1 MKIALYLKSEI
12 TEEDIEIIK
21 TALNNFK
28 IDKIV
33 VVPSMKKCSSEA
45 DFSHLVYQIFFKL
58 RENDLV
64 VNTKIST
71 IESKLIPPYHKYAT
85 LHALK
90 NNYCTDK
97 IFILCTEKKIKEISD
112 WTNGEMILKEFEFL
126 IV

>member
-12 TEEDIEIIK
+12 TEEDVEIIK

-28 IDKIV
+28 MDKIV
-33 VVPSMKKCSSEA
+33 VVPSMKKCSSED

-71 IESKLIPPYHKYAT
+71 IESKLTPPYHIIVPIKY
-85 LHALK
+85 LYYVLK
-90 NNYCTDK
+90 RK
-97 IFILCTEKKIKEISD
+97 LKKFQIGQME
-112 WTNGEMILKEFEFL
+112 E
-126 IV
+126 